1 MDVVGAPEVA
11 QLLGVSRQRVYQ
23 LIESYEDFP
32 APLARLAVGR
42 IWSRAAI
49 EEWNRVHDDRP
60 TGKHR
65 TLRPNDD
72 GA

>member
-11 QLLGVSRQRVYQ
+11 QILGVSRQRVYQ
-23 LIESYEDFP
+23 LIDTYEDFP
-32 APLARLAVGR
+32 APLAKLAVGR
-42 IWSRAAI
+42 IWSREAV

-65 TLRPNDD
+65 VFRPDAD
-72 GA
+72 GT